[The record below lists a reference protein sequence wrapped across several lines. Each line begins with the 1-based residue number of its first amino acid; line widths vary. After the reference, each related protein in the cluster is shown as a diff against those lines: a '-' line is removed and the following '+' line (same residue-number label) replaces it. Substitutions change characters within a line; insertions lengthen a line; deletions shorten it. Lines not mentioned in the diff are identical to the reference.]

1 MLHIYYGDMPE
12 AVFNTAVYFKNVYED
27 AWIDDPFSKEM
38 ILDADNSI
46 VLGEA
51 VVDSPVLGKKLGD
64 RFHV

>member
-38 ILDADNSI
+38 ILDVDNF
-46 VLGEA
+46 GNWETA
-51 VVDSPVLGKKLGD
+51 GY
-64 RFHV
+64 HH